1 MTAEQPV
8 DPFLPL
14 EEALRRLVDELETL
28 PADPDENSDK
38 EDPFFDERERV
49 IGTVK
54 AVAQF
59 MQSLPELA
67 GKERERPLV
76 VLLSHLLDVQEGLKS
91 GLLSPDRKRGR
102 KRPPLGVQ
110 YARARYAAAMEFLTL
125 VDGYN
130 NEQAARRVARHLD
143 SNGNAYLF
151 HDRTEHYEQ
160 IESWREN
167 VTGSVNTDAARHYRA
182 LVACGK
188 AAGFGPEETAK
199 RLLKS
204 CA

>member
-1 MTAEQPV
+1 MKATPPV
-8 DPFLPL
+8 APFLPI
-14 EEALRRLVDELETL
+14 EEALQRLVDDLETL
-28 PADPDENSDK
+28 PDENPDS

-49 IGTVK
+49 IGTVQ

-67 GKERERPLV
+67 GKERERPLIT
-76 VLLSHLLDVQEGLKS
+76 LLSHLLDVQDGLKS
-91 GLLSPDRKRGR
+91 KLLSPDRERGR
-102 KRPPLGVQ
+102 KRPPLGEQ
-110 YARARYAAAMEFLTL
+110 YARARAAAAMEFFTL
-125 VDGYN
+125 VDGYD

-143 SNGNAYLF
+143 SNGNAHLF

-167 VTGSVNTDAARHYRA
+167 VTGSVDTDAARHYRA

-204 CA
+204 RA